1 MAEEQKGAA
10 IVTGGARGIGR
21 AIAETLAAAGHG
33 VVIADRDAAAAEQ
46 TASELRTAG
55 HRAFAA
61 QVDVADR
68 ASVEAMVAASVAEF
82 GTVSVLVNNAG
93 IAGKAAPIA
102 EQTDADWD
110 LMMAVDLK
118 SVYLCCQAVLPHM
131 LENKHGS
138 IVNVASI
145 AGKEGNPNMVP
156 YSAAK
161 AGVIGLTKSLGKE
174 VAQHGV
180 RVNAVAPA
188 VIGTEILL
196 QLTQQQIDYM
206 TSKIPMARL
215 GKPEEVA
222 NVVAFLASDA
232 AGFVTAQ
239 CYDVSGGRATY

>member
-1 MAEEQKGAA
+1 MAEQQKGAA
-10 IVTGGARGIGR
+10 IVTGAARGIGR
-21 AIAETLAAAGHG
+21 AIAERLATDGFA

-46 TASELRTAG
+46 TAAELRQAG
-55 HRAFAA
+55 QRALAV

-68 ASVEAMVAASVAEF
+68 ASVGAMVAATLQEF
-82 GTVSVLVNNAG
+82 GQLDVLVNNAG

-102 EQTDADWD
+102 EQSEEDWD
-110 LMMAVDLK
+110 LMMAIDLK

-131 LENKHGS
+131 LERKHGS

-174 VAQHGV
+174 VAQQGV

-222 NVVAFLASDA
+222 QVVAFLASDA
-232 AGFVTAQ
+232 SSFVTAQ

>member
-1 MAEEQKGAA
+1 MADNEKGAA

-21 AIAETLAAAGHG
+21 ATSEALAAAGYA
-33 VVIADRDAAAAEQ
+33 VVVADRDPEAAESAAAE
-46 TASELRTAG
+46 LRQAG
-55 HRAFAA
+55 HRALGV
-61 QVDVADR
+61 QTDVADR
-68 ASVEAMVAASVAEF
+68 ASVTNMVAAAISEF
-82 GTVSVLVNNAG
+82 GTVDVLVNNAG

-131 LENKHGS
+131 LERKYGS

-145 AGKEGNPNMVP
+145 AGKDGNPNMVP
-156 YSAAK
+156 YSTAK

-174 VAQHGV
+174 VAQQGV

-196 QLTQQQIDYM
+196 QLTQAQIDYM
-206 TSKIPMARL
+206 TSKIPMGRL

-222 NVVAFLASDA
+222 AIITFLASDA
-232 AGFVTAQ
+232 SSFVTAQ

>member
-1 MAEEQKGAA
+1 MADQQKGAA
-10 IVTGGARGIGR
+10 IVTGAARGIGR
-21 AIAETLAAAGHG
+21 AIAETLAAAGNA

-46 TASELRTAG
+46 TAAELREAG
-55 HRAFAA
+55 HRALAV

-68 ASVEAMVAASVAEF
+68 ASVTAMVAASIAEF
-82 GTVSVLVNNAG
+82 GQVDVLVNNAG

-102 EQTDADWD
+102 EQSDEDWD

-131 LENKHGS
+131 LERKYGS

-222 NVVAFLASDA
+222 QVVAFLASD
-232 AGFVTAQ
+232 GSSFVTAQ

>member
-1 MAEEQKGAA
+1 MAEQQKGAA
-10 IVTGGARGIGR
+10 IVTGAARGIGR
-21 AIAETLAAAGHG
+21 AIAETLAAAGNA

-46 TASELRTAG
+46 TASELRGAG
-55 HRAFAA
+55 HRALAV

-68 ASVEAMVAASVAEF
+68 ASVTAMVAASIAEF
-82 GTVSVLVNNAG
+82 GQVDVLVNNAG

-102 EQTDADWD
+102 EQSDEDWD

-131 LENKHGS
+131 LERKYGS

-222 NVVAFLASDA
+222 QVVAFLASD
-232 AGFVTAQ
+232 GSSFVTAQ